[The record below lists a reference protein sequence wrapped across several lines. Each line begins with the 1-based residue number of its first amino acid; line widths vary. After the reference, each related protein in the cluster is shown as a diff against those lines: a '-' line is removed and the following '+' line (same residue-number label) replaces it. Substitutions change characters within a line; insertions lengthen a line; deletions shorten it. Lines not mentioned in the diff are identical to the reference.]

1 MAGVSDMAAPAEI
14 LARFFPIPT
23 QTTDEDK
30 TFLLAALGLM
40 RRENATFSYL
50 EIGSFR
56 GGSLAPFL
64 MDPGCDRIVSIDE
77 RGKALS
83 DARGKKIDYTHL
95 TQQDMVSGL
104 HAQGIATGKLVMF
117 DGSIDRYDGSGGASF
132 DLAFIDGEHTDAAC
146 FRDFLWTLPLMRPD
160 SVVMF
165 HDRTFIHN
173 ALRLIHIYL
182 RKDGRPCRTIHK
194 AGSEMSA
201 IAFGRYRTIDL
212 AGWFGEEE
220 PPDAFHPRAEI
231 EMIRHVLSNR
241 VKVDYVMSVTPPPI
255 DPPE

>member
-1 MAGVSDMAAPAEI
+1 MSAPAEL
-14 LARFFPIPT
+14 LARLFPVPT
-23 QTTDEDK
+23 QTTDADK
-30 TFLLAALGLM
+30 VFLLAALALM
-40 RRENATFSYL
+40 RRENPAFSYL

-64 MDPGCDRIVSIDE
+64 MDPGCDRVVSVDARGRALPDE
-77 RGKALS
+77 RGTL
-83 DARGKKIDYTHL
+83 IDYTGF

-104 HAQGIATGKLVMF
+104 RASGVPTGKLHMF
-117 DGSIDRYDGSGGASF
+117 DGSIDRYDGSGGGSF

-146 FRDFLWTLPLMRPD
+146 FRDFLWTLPLMRAD
-160 SVVMF
+160 CIVMF

-173 ALRLIHIYL
+173 ALRLIDIYL

-212 AGWFGEEE
+212 EGWFGEGEA
-220 PPDAFHPRAEI
+220 PDAFHARAEV
-231 EMIRHVLSNR
+231 EMIRHMLINR
-241 VKVDYVMSVTPPPI
+241 VKVDHVLNIVPPPTQVQ
-255 DPPE
+255 E

>member
-1 MAGVSDMAAPAEI
+1 MAAPAEI
-14 LARFFPIPT
+14 LARFFPVPT

-40 RRENATFSYL
+40 RRENPTFSFL
-50 EIGSFR
+50 EIGSYR

-64 MDPGCDRIVSIDE
+64 MDSSCDRIVSIDE
-77 RGKALS
+77 RGRALS
-83 DARGKKIDYTHL
+83 DERGKKIDYTGF
-95 TQQDMVSGL
+95 TQQAMVEAL
-104 HAQGIATGKLVMF
+104 HARGVPTDKLIMF
-117 DGSIDRYDGSGGASF
+117 DGSIERYDGSGGASF

-160 SVVMF
+160 SIVMF

-173 ALRLIHIYL
+173 ALRLIDIYL

-194 AGSEMSA
+194 ADSEMSA

-212 AGWFGEEE
+212 QGWFGAEELPE
-220 PPDAFHPRAEI
+220 DFHPRAEV
-231 EMIRHVLSNR
+231 EMIQHVLSNR
-241 VKVDYVMSVTPPPI
+241 VKVDHVLSIVSPRT
-255 DPPE
+255 DPAA